1 MDKSHKPEQRES
13 LEDETRAILEEA
25 RMVLPG
31 VQALLGFQL
40 VAVFNARFED
50 LPSELQIVHLV
61 ALIAVAVSMSLVMS
75 PEISP
80 NCRARSH
87 IDKIRRDCFVVHCCS
102 DGSVGIEDRLG
113 DFRCRY
119 GNRGKFSRRG
129 NHRSVTC
136 GDICRNVVRL
146 ANDRRASTT
155 ALNAMAGASP
165 GKGDE
170 HTAHSQAAYCGT
182 EK

>member
-31 VQALLGFQL
+31 VQALFGFQL

-75 PEISP
+75 PAAYHRIAERGRISTRFAEIASWFIAAATVP
-80 NCRARSH
+80 LALS
-87 IDKIRRDCFVVHCCS
+87 IALETFVVGTAIA
-102 DGSVGIEDRLG
+102 GSSVAGGI
-113 DFRCRY
+113 
-119 GNRGKFSRRG
+119 
-129 NHRSVTC
+129 
-136 GDICRNVVRL
+136 I
-146 ANDRRASTT
+146 
-155 ALNAMAGASP
+155 GASLAVTFVGMWFVWP
-165 GKGDE
+165 MIDGRRRRR
-170 HTAHSQAAYCGT
+170 
-182 EK
+182 